1 MAFTFFHGYMPKVFE
16 AQIDA
21 GLFRE
26 NDGIRFCQSI
36 DIDENLKFN
45 NLAKVGG
52 DLYNFVRENNCPMYI
67 DRLQGGCFFEG
78 YDYDMKLIR
87 TYREM
92 LGEKFFG
99 FQMHEWMSNFVSDT
113 RKLIKGNCPEP
124 WTEKSIIETIKTEY
138 DYEHVFTEAMS
149 PAELAETGH
158 IKDIYVYLDAM
169 KHLLDKRQKYTGGK
183 VLPCDSCMLGFPLE
197 FRMGAERI
205 MPEIG
210 HQTGYS
216 SIQLAYARGSAK
228 AYGKSFGSYYEPWG
242 GDPFSACNYHKDSLN
257 EWNISQESFPFHTAG
272 GNGGSS
278 RSLQRRIML
287 YSYLSGAEFFSE
299 EWGAYNTFRDTED
312 FELTPYG
319 EIKRDFIRFTEK
331 YPDTGKPLT
340 PVAAVIPKEITFL
353 DNIDLDADKW
363 GSFRPSPYI
372 SSLLKNMR
380 DGLKYLYRG
389 SECFGNENGNMLNS
403 ILPDAFDI
411 VNEDCFDG
419 SKYEYAVNLTGK
431 DDIEKKCRCTELR
444 DISRL
449 LDGILPCKVTGGLH
463 HIINKNEKGKY
474 YLTVFNNTGII
485 RSVEKGEIKMKE
497 AEKTVFV
504 QIKDGRQLTMLEGDS
519 AISADG
525 DGYYVTVPAG
535 GFFFGSF

>member
-1 MAFTFFHGYMPKVFE
+1 MKFLQGYVPVLWHAYEKR
-16 AQIDA
+16 
-21 GLFRE
+21 GLL
-26 NDGIRFCQSI
+26 NKDTGIRFCQSI
-36 DIDENLKFN
+36 DIDESLKFN
-45 NLAKVGG
+45 NLASKGG
-52 DLYNFVRENNCPMYI
+52 KLYELVRELKCPLYI

-78 YDYDMKLIR
+78 YGYDMSLIDE
-87 TYREM
+87 YRNL
-92 LGEKFFG
+92 LGDNFYG

-113 RKLIKGNCPEP
+113 DRITDCKCPEP
-124 WTEKSIIETIKTEY
+124 WTEEGICRSISKYHHY
-138 DYEHVFTEAMS
+138 DHIYTEAMS
-149 PAELAETGH
+149 PAEYARAGH
-158 IKDIYVYLDAM
+158 ITDIDGYLETM
-169 KHLLDKRQKYTGGK
+169 KRLFEKRQEYTDNML
-183 VLPCDSCMLGFPLE
+183 LPCDSAFLGFSLE
-197 FRMGAERI
+197 FQLGAKRV

-210 HQTGYS
+210 HQTDYS

-363 GSFRPSPYI
+363 GSFTPSPYI